1 MDNREME
8 KKDLELEDM
17 DQIAGGRALPE
28 SIIKRF
34 TRQEK
39 EKGTDPKTV
48 YRRFTDVSTDGYL
61 GSAAMYKRDVKKIIE
76 KEYGVQLDV

>member
-39 EKGTDPKTV
+39 EKGTDPK
-48 YRRFTDVSTDGYL
+48 RFTAVSQTSVPTVTWAVRL
-61 GSAAMYKRDVKKIIE
+61 CI
-76 KEYGVQLDV
+76 KEM